1 MSTTK
6 KLKLG
11 LVGGGPGSFIGAIH
25 LNGALMDGMFELV
38 CGAFSSDPAKS
49 TQKGK
54 ELRLDPSR
62 VYGSYDEMFAKESQL
77 PEGERM
83 DVVAIVTPNNMH
95 FDPTAK
101 ALQHGFHVALDKP
114 LTLNYA
120 EAQALYRIVSQSK
133 QRFLLTHTYTGYPMI
148 KQARQMVQEGMIG
161 KVRKVYVEYPQGWLS
176 KLTEREGNAQAAW
189 RTDPKR
195 SGKSGCMGDIGT
207 HAAHL
212 AEYITGLKI
221 TQICADLNVMVEGRM
236 LDDDGNVLLKFE
248 NGGAG
253 VLMASQVAAG
263 EENAL
268 KIRVYGEKGGIEW
281 AQHEPNT
288 MLVKWLDQPTQIY
301 RAGGNYADRLS
312 SFAVHNSRTPGGHPE
327 GYLEAFA
334 NIYRNF
340 SLTLGAHLDGTTPT
354 AEMLDFPG
362 VEDGIRG
369 MAFIDNVVLSSQSS
383 EKWTPHTI

>member
-1 MSTTK
+1 M
-6 KLKLG
+6 G
-11 LVGGGPGSFIGAIH
+11 MVGGGKDAFIGAIH
-25 LNGALMDGMFELV
+25 RHAVGIDGLIDIV
-38 CGAFSSDPAKS
+38 CGALSINPEIAKDS
-49 TQKGK
+49 GK
-54 ELRLDPSR
+54 ALFLDEDR
-62 VYGSYDEMFAKESQL
+62 IYLTFEEMITKESQL
-77 PEGERM
+77 PA
-83 DVVAIVTPNNMH
+83 DKKIDFVTIVTPNFAH
-95 FDPTAK
+95 FAPAMMAMD
-101 ALQHGFHVALDKP
+101 HGFHVVIEKPIAFTLD
-114 LTLNYA
+114 
-120 EAQALYRIVSQSK
+120 EAQQLKQKAAETGRI
-133 QRFLLTHTYTGYPMI
+133 LCLTHTYSGYPLV
-148 KQARQMVQEGMIG
+148 KQAKQMVKEGAFG
-161 KVRKVYVEYPQGWLS
+161 KIRKVWVEYPQGWLS
-176 KLTEREGNAQAAW
+176 KLSEREGNAQAAW

-221 TQICADLNVMVEGRM
+221 THLCADLNVMVEGRM
-236 LDDDGNVLLKFE
+236 LDDDGNVLLKLE
-248 NGGAG
+248 NGAAG

-268 KIRVYGEKGGIEW
+268 KIRVYGEKGGLEW

-312 SFAVHNSRTPGGHPE
+312 SFAVLNSRTPGGHPE

-340 SLTLGAHLDGTTPT
+340 ALTLGAHIDGTQPTP
-354 AEMLDFPG
+354 EMLDFPG

-369 MAFIDNVVLSSQSS
+369 MAFIDNVVASAQST
-383 EKWTPHTI
+383 EKWTAHTV